1 MEDNFFE
8 MPIDMNKS
16 LAEIMDSTDKSRIF
30 LTSDWHVMKYKYQKG
45 RNYVNTNEIV
55 KWCKENIKSNDIFIY
70 LGDLCYRYANKE
82 DSKKAQE
89 IYKSLPGI
97 KVLILGNHDIH
108 QGEDFYNN
116 CGFDYV
122 FTEFEYHDIVF
133 THRPVNMIMR
143 GNLSGLN
150 IHGHIHELTN
160 DYDFL
165 DPSRNINV
173 YPNNYGNKPTT
184 LKYILNH
191 INKLTKDNKPNNTTD
206 LSDGL
211 TESSRIIRDYL
222 GDNISLIAS
231 VDESVLLESNDM
243 EEYSSNHKKKTG
255 GHFKYID
262 IDTTEGV
269 KYLSTDPKCKKN
281 LDYIKKNRRGE
292 IVICTDDDKLAGYIF
307 VCKDKKNDGY
317 IQPLYIFKEY
327 RGYGLSNK
335 LLKDAIDKYNAID
348 LSVLADNKVAINLY
362 KKYGF
367 VIVGN
372 DNTNKSKEG
381 QLVYMKLKSKLTKD
395 DKSFNESD
403 GLTESSRIIRDYLGS
418 QLDDSNIMNEN
429 YNVKKSRQFIM
440 QVDKLAKKYGVNYF
454 IVTDGASK
462 IHNNGNP
469 AVKHARDEHIKW
481 ELDNNSDPY
490 EDWSDKAKEYD

>member
-55 KWCKENIKSNDIFIY
+55 KWCKDNIKSNDIFIY

-97 KVLILGNHDIH
+97 KILILGNHDIH

-133 THRPVNMIMR
+133 THRPINMIMR

-206 LSDGL
+206 L
-211 TESSRIIRDYL
+211 
-222 GDNISLIAS
+222 
-231 VDESVLLESNDM
+231 
-243 EEYSSNHKKKTG
+243 
-255 GHFKYID
+255 
-262 IDTTEGV
+262 
-269 KYLSTDPKCKKN
+269 
-281 LDYIKKNRRGE
+281 
-292 IVICTDDDKLAGYIF
+292 
-307 VCKDKKNDGY
+307 
-317 IQPLYIFKEY
+317 
-327 RGYGLSNK
+327 
-335 LLKDAIDKYNAID
+335 
-348 LSVLADNKVAINLY
+348 
-362 KKYGF
+362 
-367 VIVGN
+367 
-372 DNTNKSKEG
+372 
-381 QLVYMKLKSKLTKD
+381 
-395 DKSFNESD
+395 SD

-490 EDWSDKAKEYD
+490 EDWLNESSRIIKDYLGPQLDDNNMGIYYRVESNGTGIYEAFKKIAGKNKWHEVLKASKWLPKPPNYKNGYASYFTKKGFEKFLIHVFPIMKDSLNDITIHQYYSVPGKIIYKDRYQIVVLK

>member
-55 KWCKENIKSNDIFIY
+55 KWCKDNIKSNDIFIY

-133 THRPVNMIMR
+133 THRPINMIMR

-173 YPNNYGNKPTT
+173 YPNNYDNKPTT

-222 GDNISLIAS
+222 G
-231 VDESVLLESNDM
+231 
-243 EEYSSNHKKKTG
+243 
-255 GHFKYID
+255 
-262 IDTTEGV
+262 
-269 KYLSTDPKCKKN
+269 
-281 LDYIKKNRRGE
+281 
-292 IVICTDDDKLAGYIF
+292 
-307 VCKDKKNDGY
+307 
-317 IQPLYIFKEY
+317 
-327 RGYGLSNK
+327 
-335 LLKDAIDKYNAID
+335 
-348 LSVLADNKVAINLY
+348 
-362 KKYGF
+362 
-367 VIVGN
+367 
-372 DNTNKSKEG
+372 
-381 QLVYMKLKSKLTKD
+381 
-395 DKSFNESD
+395 
-403 GLTESSRIIRDYLGS
+403 S
-418 QLDDSNIMNEN
+418 QLDDSNIFNEGLDTFLTTN
-429 YNVKKSRQFIM
+429 PFKDSVTLYHGSSYQQKQTVIKPEGICAGNRFSSPHMASFWAPTFEYAELFGLFRVIGKELDYYCGFAGDAKHIFVLPQEYSEIERKIKNKVIWVYVKNIS
-440 QVDKLAKKYGVNYF
+440 KKYINAGHVRYIDEF
-454 IVTDGASK
+454 TIPVD
-462 IHNNGNP
+462 
-469 AVKHARDEHIKW
+469 VKPDEAICLKWNDFKELFYDTVIKLPYKDKKDNR
-481 ELDNNSDPY
+481 EFLD
-490 EDWSDKAKEYD
+490 KEYKKMQKLDYVPSNLLKLFIHYNMDQTLNKVRDYKKLN

>member
-122 FTEFEYHDIVF
+122 FTEFEYHDIIF

-222 GDNISLIAS
+222 G
-231 VDESVLLESNDM
+231 
-243 EEYSSNHKKKTG
+243 
-255 GHFKYID
+255 
-262 IDTTEGV
+262 
-269 KYLSTDPKCKKN
+269 
-281 LDYIKKNRRGE
+281 
-292 IVICTDDDKLAGYIF
+292 
-307 VCKDKKNDGY
+307 
-317 IQPLYIFKEY
+317 
-327 RGYGLSNK
+327 
-335 LLKDAIDKYNAID
+335 
-348 LSVLADNKVAINLY
+348 
-362 KKYGF
+362 
-367 VIVGN
+367 
-372 DNTNKSKEG
+372 
-381 QLVYMKLKSKLTKD
+381 
-395 DKSFNESD
+395 
-403 GLTESSRIIRDYLGS
+403 S
-418 QLDDSNIMNEN
+418 QLDDSNIVTEN

-490 EDWSDKAKEYD
+490 EDWSNKAKEYD